1 MPNVLSF
8 GLLNAFAFQ
17 YTSCYSFA
25 LKVLSAPKTTL
36 QNYDFFSNC
45 AKKIPDQPV
54 PPL

>member
-25 LKVLSAPKTTL
+25 LKVLSAPKTAL
-36 QNYDFFSNC
+36 QNYDFFSN
-45 AKKIPDQPV
+45 
-54 PPL
+54 